1 MGEAQT
7 SVLLEDWEIDAIGE
21 ILNISMGSS
30 ATAISSLLDRQ
41 VIISTPTVEMRTF
54 RSLDYAALEPAM
66 LVKIEYVE
74 GISGNNVMIFRQ
86 RDMQIILNLLMGNE
100 EEPTDDFVFD
110 ELSMSAA
117 CEVMNQM
124 MGAAATALSEFLS
137 KVVNISTPV
146 ASVIDSD
153 ENYYQSLGADE
164 GSEIVSISFHISIE
178 GVMDSDFSSIMSC
191 ELVKDIVTS
200 VSGQQEQEIAQVEML
215 PSNAAAAPA
224 PAAPQP
230 EPAAPPMGYPPQ
242 QQPAPGYPPQQPAA
256 AQQPAPGYPPQ
267 QPAPGYQPQ
276 APGYPPQQ
284 PAPGYPPQQPAAAQ
298 QPAPGYPPQQP
309 APGYPQQAPGYPPQQ
324 PAPGYPPQP
333 DMSGYQ
339 QQPAPG
345 YPPYP
350 QMPPYGYPA
359 YPGYPYP
366 PYGYGMPPEAA
377 ALPNQVLKQ
386 PLNVQNTQFPA
397 FGVQQT
403 DNPASNSNMDLLMGV
418 SLDVSVEIGQTKRKI
433 KDIIDF
439 GQGTVIEL
447 NKQAGAPVDIVVNGR
462 LLARGDVVVIGDNFG
477 VRITEIVGT
486 KELME
491 SLKAGIN

>member
-242 QQPAPGYPPQQPAA
+242 Q
-256 AQQPAPGYPPQ
+256 
-267 QPAPGYQPQ
+267 
-276 APGYPPQQ
+276 
-284 PAPGYPPQQPAAAQ
+284 
-298 QPAPGYPPQQP
+298 
-309 APGYPQQAPGYPPQQ
+309 

-491 SLKAGIN
+491 SLKAGIS

>member
-267 QPAPGYQPQ
+267 QPA
-276 APGYPPQQ
+276 
-284 PAPGYPPQQPAAAQ
+284 AAQ

-309 APGYPQQAPGYPPQQ
+309 APGYPQQAPGYPPQQPAPGYPPQPDMSGYQQQ